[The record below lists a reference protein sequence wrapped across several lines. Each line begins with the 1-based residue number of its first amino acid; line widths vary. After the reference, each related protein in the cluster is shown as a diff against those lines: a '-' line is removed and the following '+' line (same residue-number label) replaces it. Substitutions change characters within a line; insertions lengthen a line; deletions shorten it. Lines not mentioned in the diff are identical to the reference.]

1 MEEDVKS
8 TTNSESSS
16 LTFSNS
22 SPSSGGENDPILSD
36 GSISPHKEFDIMNDG
51 RISSD
56 ESNVSDDQ
64 NDFKSSSA
72 SSSSSSSSL
81 PNHFR
86 SKISSPSIK
95 NTIKEIESKLNA
107 INFKERLMENN
118 KNIGDNI
125 DQDDRTAGGGS
136 SQNDGLDDREEIEI
150 ERPNQI
156 ESYHSLSIKKP
167 SYKTSSVV
175 RIETPLSSTKIDQ
188 EINEDHRPI
197 SARPKTPDLLAQN
210 KSVPNIRL
218 LNTNRLST
226 LNRSSNKVTSS
237 NQTVSSSNSET
248 NSIAT
253 IATTS
258 IDPINSSLFSVSK
271 MSKKLAN
278 HPYLCRLMAAN
289 SNNNHSDS
297 TNCSIKSN
305 TTADSASTLTG
316 SKCSDSNPV
325 MLEQSPSRVIKMNQF
340 QANSLRTKSPILKA
354 PLVMVKPKMFE
365 SSTPSSLTS
374 SNNSSLLVPDIERV

>member
-1 MEEDVKS
+1 
-8 TTNSESSS
+8 
-16 LTFSNS
+16 
-22 SPSSGGENDPILSD
+22 
-36 GSISPHKEFDIMNDG
+36 
-51 RISSD
+51 
-56 ESNVSDDQ
+56 
-64 NDFKSSSA
+64 
-72 SSSSSSSSL
+72 
-81 PNHFR
+81 
-86 SKISSPSIK
+86 
-95 NTIKEIESKLNA
+95 
-107 INFKERLMENN
+107 MENN

-125 DQDDRTAGGGS
+125 DHDDRTAGGGS

-305 TTADSASTLTG
+305 TTANSASTLTG

-340 QANSLRTKSPILKA
+340 QANSLRTKA